1 MPPLEEH
8 RHPDYAA
15 TGEFIAEK
23 LRVMGRGSAPGWS
36 TTPKH
41 IPVISQRFPAT
52 PDQVRGARA
61 FAADILGDD
70 HPLRDDA
77 TLLTS

>member
-1 MPPLEEH
+1 
-8 RHPDYAA
+8 
-15 TGEFIAEK
+15 
-23 LRVMGRGSAPGWS
+23 MGRGSAPGWS